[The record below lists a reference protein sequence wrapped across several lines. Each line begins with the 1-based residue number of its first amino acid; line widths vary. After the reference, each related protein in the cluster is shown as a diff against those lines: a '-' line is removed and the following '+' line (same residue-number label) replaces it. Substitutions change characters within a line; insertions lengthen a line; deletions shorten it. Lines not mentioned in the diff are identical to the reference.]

1 YINNILY
8 NILNIYTIT
17 YFNNILIYF
26 KNKAEYITYVNKKVR
41 IVFERFR
48 DAGLYLNPNKYKFA
62 VKKVKYFS
70 FIIYASIGI

>member
-26 KNKAEYITYVNKKVR
+26 KNKAEYITYVR